1 MIPIFKK
8 GDPNKCANYRG
19 IALMSVCAKL
29 YNRMILIRLRNGLL
43 VHLRPN
49 QNGYLPMRSTAQHV
63 LCLRRIFEEI
73 ESIQGGHAV
82 SIFIDFSKAFDSVDW
97 NYIEN
102 ILYAYCVPEEIANA
116 IMSVYYGAKATVRF
130 NNELSDYF
138 KLGVGVLQGDTLA
151 PFLFILVIDWIMRN
165 AVPDDSIGL
174 QLKKPPSRRYLGK
187 YITDLDYCDDIALL
201 SGTWKGAQ
209 NLLLSTEL
217 WAKKV
222 GLNINVAKT
231 EFLLIGSWNP
241 SDREP
246 NFYLSGNKSINEVN
260 DFKYLGTWLRSTS
273 KDLTIRKA
281 QAWEAARRL
290 YRLWKCKILTQSTKL
305 NLFKSLIEPILIYN
319 ATTWTLNKTI
329 TKKLNGIHMSLL
341 RYALNINWK
350 DHIKNID
357 LFKSLKL
364 EPISIQL
371 QRRRL
376 TFVGHCWR
384 SLERKDQAPNPITDL
399 LFWEIEDSKRKCGGQ
414 RSNYRKLLIKESK
427 CTKEELY
434 ELMLDRNSWK
444 IQINKIIKKT
454 QVITIN
460 LLKSPQKNQQ
470 ISTLSLTLLLL
481 VPKKLLFLPQLKPQQ
496 RKKPNQEK

>member
-1 MIPIFKK
+1 
-8 GDPNKCANYRG
+8 
-19 IALMSVCAKL
+19 
-29 YNRMILIRLRNGLL
+29 
-43 VHLRPN
+43 
-49 QNGYLPMRSTAQHV
+49 
-63 LCLRRIFEEI
+63 
-73 ESIQGGHAV
+73 
-82 SIFIDFSKAFDSVDW
+82 
-97 NYIEN
+97 
-102 ILYAYCVPEEIANA
+102 
-116 IMSVYYGAKATVRF
+116 
-130 NNELSDYF
+130 
-138 KLGVGVLQGDTLA
+138 
-151 PFLFILVIDWIMRN
+151 
-165 AVPDDSIGL
+165 
-174 QLKKPPSRRYLGK
+174 
-187 YITDLDYCDDIALL
+187 
-201 SGTWKGAQ
+201 
-209 NLLLSTEL
+209 
-217 WAKKV
+217 
-222 GLNINVAKT
+222 
-231 EFLLIGSWNP
+231 
-241 SDREP
+241 
-246 NFYLSGNKSINEVN
+246 
-260 DFKYLGTWLRSTS
+260 
-273 KDLTIRKA
+273 LTIRKA

-444 IQINKIIKKT
+444 IQINKIIKQSTSDYYKSLEKST
-454 QVITIN
+454 KKSTNTNIDTLTDTPTTSPKKSTI
-460 LLKSPQKNQQ
+460 SPQTKTTTKKETKSRKVTQ
-470 ISTLSLTLLLL
+470 I
-481 VPKKLLFLPQLKPQQ
+481 LK
-496 RKKPNQEK
+496 RIHK